1 MLTVGKILKTQ
12 REKKNLKLED
22 IEKDMRVRAKFLN
35 ALENDDWTLF
45 SSKIY
50 IGGLIKNYSKYL
62 NLDHNKI
69 LAFFRRQYEKKEEFA
84 FKKNLSAKYLT
95 PQTRKVLYFFTFITI
110 FLFAYYFGYQVYRFI
125 SPPKVEILSP
135 DASVFKNQDRVRI
148 VGQTEKE
155 AVVKIFGE
163 RIYQNDKGI
172 FNYDLPL
179 KVGKNSLTIEV
190 IGANGKKTK
199 LNKTY
204 TLSD

>member
-22 IEKDMRVRAKFLN
+22 IEKDMRVRTKFLN

-84 FKKNLSAKYLT
+84 FKKNVSAKYLT
-95 PQTRKVLYFFTFITI
+95 PQTRKVLYFFTFIAI

-179 KVGKNSLTIEV
+179 KIGKNSLTIEV
-190 IGANGKKTK
+190 IGANGKKTT
-199 LNKTY
+199 LREEY
-204 TLSD
+204 TLEK

>member
-12 REKKNLKLED
+12 REKKNLKIED

-62 NLDHNKI
+62 NLDPNKI
-69 LAFFRRQYEKKEEFA
+69 LAFFRRQYEKKEEIS

-95 PQTRKVLYFFTFITI
+95 PQTKKILYFFTFIVI

-179 KVGKNSLTIEV
+179 KVGKNNLTIEV
-190 IGANGKKTK
+190 VGANGKKTNISK
-199 LNKTY
+199 SY
-204 TLSD
+204 TLE

>member
-1 MLTVGKILKTQ
+1 MLTVGKILKSQ

-22 IEKDMRVRAKFLN
+22 IEKDMRVRTKFLN

-69 LAFFRRQYEKKEEFA
+69 LAFFRRQYEKKEEVS

-95 PQTRKVLYFFTFITI
+95 PQTRKILYFFLFTI
-110 FLFAYYFGYQVYRFI
+110 ISAFVYYFGYQVHRYVT
-125 SPPKVEILSP
+125 PPKVEILTP
-135 DASVFKNQDRVRI
+135 KILEFKNQDRVKI
-148 VGQTEKE
+148 IGKTEKE

-163 RIYQNDKGI
+163 RIYQNEKGE
-172 FNYDLPL
+172 FSYDFPL
-179 KVGKNSLTIEV
+179 KLGKNKLEVEV
-190 IGANGKKTK
+190 IGANGKKTTISK
-199 LNKTY
+199 IYILN
-204 TLSD
+204 D

>member
-69 LAFFRRQYEKKEEFA
+69 LAFFRRQYEKKEEIS
-84 FKKNLSAKYLT
+84 FKKNLSVKYLT
-95 PQTRKVLYFFTFITI
+95 PQTRKILYFFTFVAI

-179 KVGKNSLTIEV
+179 KIGKNSLTIEV
-190 IGANGKKTK
+190 IGANGKKTIIK
-199 LNKTY
+199 RIYL
-204 TLSD
+204 LE